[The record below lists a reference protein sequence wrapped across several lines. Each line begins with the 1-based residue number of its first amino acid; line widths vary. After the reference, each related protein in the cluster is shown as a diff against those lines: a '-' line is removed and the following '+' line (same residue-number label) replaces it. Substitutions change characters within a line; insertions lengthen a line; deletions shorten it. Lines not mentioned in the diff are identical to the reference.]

1 MNTQKIV
8 GVDTHKDT
16 IACYCDGKFKE
27 FKTNSKGFSQAIK
40 WAGKAQ
46 WAIEGAYCFGRAF
59 TAHLIKNGC
68 EVYEINPLLT
78 KNWRGALKV
87 AAPKNDYG
95 DAKVISIFANTSN
108 LEKMSLE
115 TTKLKEKLSARKSL
129 VKQKTKTTNF
139 IKMLY
144 FTRGEQL
151 PFKKLDT
158 KKAVNYLINNDDII
172 IKTQGKI
179 LKEVL
184 DGINVIE
191 KEIEK
196 ETPQKAKKLMEL
208 KGISYITA
216 STIYTETKGKVTT
229 AAKLASY
236 CGLSPI
242 DCSSGKTTRKKNNKG
257 GNRIL
262 NSVFYSLSIAQ
273 KRYNP
278 ISQEY
283 YEKKISEGKTKRHA
297 RKCLARQLVNIVFKI
312 LKDD

>member
-27 FKTNSKGFSQAIK
+27 FKTNPNGFKQAIK

-87 AAPKNDYG
+87 ASPKNDYG
-95 DAKVISIFANTSN
+95 DAKVISIFAHTSN
-108 LEKMSLE
+108 LEKISLE
-115 TTKLKEKLSARKSL
+115 TVKLKEKISARKAL

-139 IKMLY
+139 IKMMF

-158 KKAVNYLINNDDII
+158 KKAVNFLMNNDDVII
-172 IKTQGKI
+172 RTHGKI

-184 DGINVIE
+184 EGIKVIE

-196 ETPQKAKKLMEL
+196 ETPEKAKTLMGL
-208 KGISYITA
+208 KGISFITA

-229 AAKLASY
+229 SSKLASY
-236 CGLSPI
+236 CGVAPI
-242 DCSSGKTTRKKNNKG
+242 DCSSGKTTRKRNNKS

-278 ISQEY
+278 VAKAY
-283 YEKKISEGKTKRHA
+283 YEKKISEGKTPRHA

-312 LKDD
+312 LKED